1 MVGSVVGDVVNA
13 AQRLE
18 ALGKEVDPL
27 AEVIVLISGASKN
40 GLDDTFELTKA
51 GRFRVKG
58 KQKELEVYRIVF
70 QSDIKT

>member
-1 MVGSVVGDVVNA
+1 MGDVVNA

-27 AEVIVLISGASKN
+27 AEVIVLISGASKD

-51 GRFRVKG
+51 GQFKVKG
-58 KQKELEVYRIVF
+58 KQKQLDVYRVVF
-70 QSDIKT
+70 QSDIAT